1 MINQQ
6 FKVDA
11 IRWYAGIRER
21 ERERDEIRRM
31 MVLGTLR
38 KMA

>member
-11 IRWYAGIRER
+11 IWLYAGIIEG
-21 ERERDEIRRM
+21 ERDEIRRM

-38 KMA
+38 KIA